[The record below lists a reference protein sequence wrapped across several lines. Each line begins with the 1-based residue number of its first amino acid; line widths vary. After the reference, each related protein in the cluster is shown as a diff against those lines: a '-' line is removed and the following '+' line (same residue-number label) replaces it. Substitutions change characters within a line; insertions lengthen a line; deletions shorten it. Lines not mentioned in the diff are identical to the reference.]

1 MAGYIRPHLGSS
13 RKIHPGQ
20 KIHSSL
26 LLDDGASTDYTP
38 MARPVDDDFLFWSK
52 LQADKFK
59 SDWLEID
66 LYQATETVLRDYI
79 DGHHDMSFRIL
90 QKIATSGEPG
100 LRVLSKIFLTLECR

>member
-52 LQADKFK
+52 VRADKFK
-59 SDWLEID
+59 SEWLEID
-66 LYQATETVLRDYI
+66 LYHTIEIVLKDHIAGY
-79 DGHHDMSFRIL
+79 GMSLRIL
-90 QKIATSGEPG
+90 EKIATSGEPG
-100 LRVLSKIFLTLECR
+100 LRCLKFS